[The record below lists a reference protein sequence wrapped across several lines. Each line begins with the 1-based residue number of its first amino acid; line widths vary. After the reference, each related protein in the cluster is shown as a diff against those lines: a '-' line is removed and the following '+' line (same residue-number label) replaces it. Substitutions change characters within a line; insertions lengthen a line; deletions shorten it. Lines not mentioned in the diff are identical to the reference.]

1 MRGHDADTA
10 SKVSRSEPNG
20 RCCDTL
26 QPRGL
31 ASETLCKP
39 KRAGPP
45 HVAKRQSPRG
55 GKIAMQR
62 ERDEILTQ
70 AA

>member
-1 MRGHDADTA
+1 MGAAVARRNP
-10 SKVSRSEPNG
+10 KR
-20 RCCDTL
+20 
-26 QPRGL
+26 L
-31 ASETLCKP
+31 ANETLRKP
-39 KRAGPP
+39 KRADPS

-55 GKIAMQR
+55 GKIVTQR